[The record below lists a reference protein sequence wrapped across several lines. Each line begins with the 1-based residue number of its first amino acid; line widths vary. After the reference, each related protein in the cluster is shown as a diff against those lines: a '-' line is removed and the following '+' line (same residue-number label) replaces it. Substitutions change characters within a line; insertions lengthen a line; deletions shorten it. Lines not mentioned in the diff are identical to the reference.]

1 MSSVFDEDLDK
12 IARTIADLG
21 FSRKTFFI
29 TGATGLVGSIL
40 VKSIIFANDR
50 YSLENRVIAQ
60 IRNPAKAKRVFS
72 GFEGIDYCVGDI
84 TEPIVYDGAVD
95 YIIHAASETRSKNMV
110 ERPVETLWTTL
121 CGSKNVLD
129 FACAKSVEKMI
140 FVSSM
145 EAFGA
150 VDSDERVSEETL
162 GYIDLRKPRSCYPES
177 KRMVEN
183 MCACYFAEYGVPV
196 TTVRLA
202 QTFGAGVAADDT
214 RVYAQFA
221 RSVVNGTDIVLHT
234 AGQSCG
240 NYVYTADAATAIFT
254 VLAKGASS
262 DCYTVANEASSMRI
276 LDMANLVA
284 EKVADGKINVVIDI
298 PENAHFGYAADTK
311 LRLDAS
317 KMRELGWTAQ
327 VGLEEAY
334 RRMLQ
339 SWQEK

>member
-1 MSSVFDEDLDK
+1 MSSVFEEDLDR

-21 FSRKTFFI
+21 FKKKTFFI

-40 VKSIIFANDR
+40 VKAILRANDR
-50 YSLENRVIAQ
+50 YSLENRVIAH
-60 IRNPAKAKRVFS
+60 IRNPAKAERVFR
-72 GFEGIDYCVGDI
+72 GFEGINYCIGDI
-84 TEPIVYDGAVD
+84 TEPIVHDDAVD

-129 FACAKSVEKMI
+129 FAREKSVKKMI

-150 VDSDERVSEETL
+150 VDSEERVSEEKL
-162 GYIDLRKPRSCYPES
+162 GYIDLRKPRNCYPES

-183 MCACYFAEYGVPV
+183 MCACYLAEYGVPV
-196 TTVRLA
+196 AIVRLA

-221 RSVVNGTDIVLHT
+221 RSVANGTDIVLHT
-234 AGQSCG
+234 TGQSCG

-254 VLAKGASS
+254 VLAKGASGN
-262 DCYTVANEASSMRI
+262 CYTVANEASSMRI
-276 LDMANLVA
+276 RDMANLVA
-284 EKVADGKINVVIDI
+284 EKVADGKISVITDI

-317 KMRELGWTAQ
+317 KMRGLGWTAQ